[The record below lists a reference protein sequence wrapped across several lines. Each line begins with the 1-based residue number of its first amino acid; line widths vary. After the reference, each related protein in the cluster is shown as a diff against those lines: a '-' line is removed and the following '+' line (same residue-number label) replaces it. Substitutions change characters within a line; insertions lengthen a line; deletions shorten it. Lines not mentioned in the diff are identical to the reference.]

1 MKENDLD
8 SVPLV
13 NKSKRVLDI
22 INNQNTNEKSFSSY
36 KPDLKLPVVIMAGGL
51 GTRLDP
57 ITKII
62 PKPLIPLE
70 DSTIIEKI
78 IKRFL
83 DVGCNSFYATV
94 NYKSKIMKAYFDDVK
109 KNYDLTFINETKPQG
124 TAGSLQKLQ
133 GKMKTPFFVTNCDII
148 INTDYN
154 ILYEFHKNNKY
165 DLTLVAAA
173 KTFTVPYGTCVLNDK
188 GNLSHINEKPSYEFL
203 TNTGLYILNPDLLE
217 LIPKN
222 KFFHITDL
230 IENIKNKQKCRSFS
244 SFGR

>member
-1 MKENDLD
+1 
-8 SVPLV
+8 
-13 NKSKRVLDI
+13 
-22 INNQNTNEKSFSSY
+22 
-36 KPDLKLPVVIMAGGL
+36 MAGGL

-62 PKPLIPLE
+62 PKPLIPL
-70 DSTIIEKI
+70 DDGTIIEKI

-94 NYKSKIMKAYFDDVK
+94 NYKSKIMKAYFDDVE

-133 GKMKTPFFVTNCDII
+133 GKMETPFFVTNCDII

-154 ILYEFHKNNKY
+154 VLYEFHKNNKY

-230 IENIKNKQKCRSFS
+230 IENIKNK
-244 SFGR
+244 G